1 MGLRMTGNL
10 SVRSR
15 PQVLIGAVFTESS
28 EVKYSAADTFELYA
42 AHNISLDFF
51 SVSSILHAV
60 NKAAAAASDH

>member
-1 MGLRMTGNL
+1 MTASL
-10 SVRSR
+10 SVHVY
-15 PQVLIGAVFTESS
+15 PQVSIGAVLTASS

-51 SVSSILHAV
+51 NVSSILHAV